1 VEGFQGADVLGY
13 GKRVQ
18 EEERGGVMYKVK
30 IYSLAEIV
38 EVETL
43 TEAYKII
50 EREQS
55 ENRNI
60 CIVEDGKPADESN
73 VQFVAKK
80 PVIKYVEIKDGEELN
95 WEDIIE

>member
-1 VEGFQGADVLGY
+1 
-13 GKRVQ
+13 
-18 EEERGGVMYKVK
+18 MYKVK

-60 CIVEDGKPADESN
+60 CIVEDGKPANEEN
-73 VQFVAKK
+73 V
-80 PVIKYVEIKDGEELN
+80 KYVMKK
-95 WEDIIE
+95 